1 MAAYELVL
9 GKVCS
14 GEGFEGEKV
23 NREKEGIEVRK
34 ESKDSNKENERW
46 QL

>member
-23 NREKEGIEVRK
+23 NREKKGIEVRTR
-34 ESKDSNKENERW
+34 EQQFQQGE
-46 QL
+46 

>member
-14 GEGFEGEKV
+14 GEGFEGEERDRGK
-23 NREKEGIEVRK
+23 NKRARIPTRRM
-34 ESKDSNKENERW
+34 KDGSYKN
-46 QL
+46 